1 MEEKKN
7 PTPNA
12 IEDDNLEGVSGG
24 TGCADVDLSSMT
36 REELSA
42 FKRQMFAERGIDLD
56 AAGRGGTRLGSGG
69 QNQLRPDNHR
79 HSGKS

>member
-1 MEEKKN
+1 MDEKKN
-7 PTPNA
+7 LTPNA

-24 TGCADVDLSSMT
+24 TAYADVDLSSMT

-42 FKRQMFAERGIDLD
+42 FKRRMFAERDFD
-56 AAGRGGTRLGSGG
+56 PEAATRGEPRLGSGSQG
-69 QNQLRPDNHR
+69 QLRPDKHR

>member
-1 MEEKKN
+1 MDKKN
-7 PTPNA
+7 FIPNA

-24 TGCADVDLSSMT
+24 TAYADVDLSSMT

-42 FKRQMFAERGIDLD
+42 FKRQMFAERGFDPE
-56 AAGRGGTRLGSGG
+56 AAGRGRTQLGSGG
-69 QNQLRPDNHR
+69 QNQLPDKHR

>member
-1 MEEKKN
+1 MDKKN
-7 PTPNA
+7 FTPNA

-24 TGCADVDLSSMT
+24 TGYADVDLSSMT

-42 FKRQMFAERGIDLD
+42 FKRKMFAERGFDPD
-56 AAGRGGTRLGSGG
+56 AARRGEPRLGSGG
-69 QNQLRPDNHR
+69 QNQLRPNKHS